1 MPNISSEGRPQEA
14 AVLLAE
20 FARSLRDSRRSM
32 AQTLDEILRSAGTLI
47 AGTTTACITTLN
59 KGERTVVA
67 STDPLAEQLCR
78 LQYELDEGPVI
89 TEVRHIDVVVSSDL
103 GNEDRWPQFA
113 ALARGEGITS
123 LAAFQLY
130 SNADDLGVLQLY
142 GAERSAFDADAVT
155 VGEALAAH
163 AAIAMLAARDDEQ
176 FRAGLANRDIIGQA
190 KGMIME
196 RYGVDAVQAFEL
208 LSKLSQQQNKRLHLL
223 ARELVEADHPTNADF

>member
-1 MPNISSEGRPQEA
+1 MP
-14 AVLLAE
+14 
-20 FARSLRDSRRSM
+20 
-32 AQTLDEILRSAGTLI
+32 QTLDEILRSARVMI

-59 KGERTVVA
+59 KGERTVLA
-67 STDPLAEQLCR
+67 TTDPLAEELCL

-89 TEVRHIDVVVSSDL
+89 TEVRHLDVVVSEDL
-103 GNEDRWPQFA
+103 ENENRWPRFA
-113 ALARGEGITS
+113 VAARGNGIAS

-142 GAERSAFDADAVT
+142 SAETGAFDADAVT
-155 VGEALAAH
+155 VGEAFAAH

-196 RYGVDAVQAFEL
+196 RFDIDAVQAFDL
-208 LSKLSQQQNKRLHLL
+208 LSKLSQQQNRRLHLV
-223 ARELVEADHPTNADF
+223 ARELVETDHPTPADI